1 MKRLLVLGAVLVFPA
16 PSAQADGCPPSR
28 CGTTSSVIPGSRH
41 LYLRP
46 NGSTGPLVVY
56 DVAARAERVT
66 LPRGIPSADGHTF
79 VSATSTKT
87 GPTTVRRFALP
98 SGRLVASRRVPGRL
112 LVQAVSRDGRQVV
125 LAGARARATRL
136 VVLDG
141 LRPARSVNLRGAF
154 EVETLSPDGKRLFLI
169 HWKNNGYDLQLYD
182 FARRRLLAT
191 PTFEPDGEIE
201 KMVGQAW
208 TGVATRNGHWLL
220 TLYTEGDGSSFVH
233 ALDLRR
239 GVGHCVD
246 LPVFGALPASGAS
259 ALVLS
264 PDETRL
270 YVANPLL
277 GFVSTIDLR
286 RPRVV
291 RTTRFR
297 TPLRATTFSFGIG
310 PNGAASRDGRTIAFS
325 GSKLVWRYDTESGR
339 PRGPFRTG
347 AFVTGVAFAPDG
359 RVVALAPSG
368 SMTRIGG

>member
-1 MKRLLVLGAVLVFPA
+1 MKRLLLLAAALLVLPVPA
-16 PSAQADGCPPSR
+16 AQADGCPSSR
-28 CGTTSSVIPGSRH
+28 CGTTSSALPGSRH
-41 LYLRP
+41 LYLRA
-46 NGSTGPLVVY
+46 NGHLVVY
-56 DVAARAERVT
+56 DVVAGTTGVT
-66 LPRGIPSADGHTF
+66 LPRGIASADGRTF

-98 SGRLVASRRVPGRL
+98 SGRLVASGRVQGRL
-112 LVQAVSRDGRQVV
+112 VVQAVSPDGRTVV
-125 LAGARARATRL
+125 LAGAGSRATKL

-141 LRPARSVNLRGAF
+141 LRPARSVTLPGSF

-169 HWKNNGYDLQLYD
+169 HWRNNGYDLQLYD

-191 PTFEPDGEIE
+191 PTFEPNGETE
-201 KMVGQAW
+201 KMVGQAQ
-208 TGVATRNGHWLL
+208 TGVPTRNGRWLL

-246 LPVFGALPASGAS
+246 LPVKGMLPASGAS

-291 RTTRFR
+291 RTMRFR
-297 TPLRATTFSFGIG
+297 TPLRMTTVSFGIG
-310 PNGAASRDGRTIAFS
+310 PSAASSRAGRAIAFS
-325 GSKLVWRYDTESGR
+325 GSKLVWRYDTQTGR
-339 PRGPFRTG
+339 LRGPFRTG
-347 AFVTGVAFAPDG
+347 ALVAGVAFAPDG
-359 RVVALAPSG
+359 RVVALAPNG
-368 SMTRIGG
+368 SMKKI